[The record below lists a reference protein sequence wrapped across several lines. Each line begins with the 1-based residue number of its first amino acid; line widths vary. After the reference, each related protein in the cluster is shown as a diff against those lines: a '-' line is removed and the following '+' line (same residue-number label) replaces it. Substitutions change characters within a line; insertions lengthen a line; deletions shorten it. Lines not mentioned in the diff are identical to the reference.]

1 MAIRARSS
9 NREKYAL
16 GVTEGDSVSIPSA
29 RRTSDRYALLIVTS
43 GTIGL
48 QGLTMVSG
56 IITARILGV
65 EGRGIV
71 ALVFALGLMG
81 SQLTFGGSFP
91 NAIAK
96 NLAERRLAARDGLRS
111 IARRRSW
118 LLVLPCL
125 ATAAIM
131 LVLQRADLDGDGLA
145 LAGAVAVMTFQTIAF
160 RILVG
165 CLQGEVGHLGRMAA
179 VALLPQLLFVSV
191 LSVFWVT
198 GWPVNALGSLV
209 IFFAASFAG
218 LTLGFKALARP
229 TRRKEDELD
238 ETEMW
243 TVTRKYYVSGV
254 RPIAG
259 LGLDRVVIGGL
270 LGNVY
275 LGLYAAATAIS
286 TLCSTVG
293 SAVSVIV
300 LPRVAMLHTDP
311 AAQRALIRRWVVW
324 AAMLI
329 VLVVVAVEII
339 LAPTIRIAF
348 GPEFE
353 GAIPVARWLV
363 LADGLLGFR
372 LVLIA
377 VLQGQGRGGIA
388 SWIEFALTP
397 VMIVAI
403 VLACLDANLPA
414 VGVAMVV
421 TAALSVVSLG
431 AAVRLMRPV

>member
-1 MAIRARSS
+1 M
-9 NREKYAL
+9 
-16 GVTEGDSVSIPSA
+16 PSA
-29 RRTSDRYALLIVTS
+29 RRTSDRHALLIVAT

-48 QGLTMVSG
+48 QALTMVSG

-65 EGRGIV
+65 EGRGVV

-81 SQLTFGGSFP
+81 SQLTFGGSLP

-111 IARRRSW
+111 VARRRSW

-131 LVLQRADLDGDGLA
+131 LVLQRADLDGEGLA

-160 RILVG
+160 RILIG
-165 CLQGEVGHLGRMAA
+165 CLQGEVGHLGRMAV
-179 VALLPQLLFVSV
+179 VAMLPQLLFVTG
-191 LSVFWVT
+191 LSIVWIAD
-198 GWPVNALGSLV
+198 WPVNALGNLA
-209 IFFAASFAG
+209 IFIAASFVGMAF
-218 LTLGFKALARP
+218 GFTALARP
-229 TRRKEDELD
+229 TRRKENELD
-238 ETEMW
+238 ETELW
-243 TVTRKYYVSGV
+243 SITREFYVSSV
-254 RPIAG
+254 RPIGG
-259 LGLDRVVIGGL
+259 LGLERILVGGL
-270 LGNVY
+270 LGNVF

-293 SAVSVIV
+293 GAISVIV
-300 LPRVAMLHTDP
+300 LPRVAMRHAEP
-311 AAQRALIRRWVVW
+311 AEQRAVIRRWLSW

-329 VLVVVAVEII
+329 ILVVAAIEVIV
-339 LAPTIRIAF
+339 APTIRIAF
-348 GPEFE
+348 GREFE
-353 GAIPVARWLV
+353 DAIPVARWLV
-363 LADGLLGFR
+363 LADGLLGVR

-377 VLQGQGRGGIA
+377 VLQGLGRGGIA

-397 VMIVAI
+397 VMVLGI
-403 VLACLDANLPA
+403 VLASVYGDLVA

-431 AAVRLMRPV
+431 VAVKRVGPGGSIAPFSQ